1 MKFYVKQSS
10 PLYKFLPKSGRT
22 DYNSLKF
29 AFASL
34 AKGDYLIDNDG
45 AIYRVLDPGQLYP
58 GFLESYRTIEV
69 EEVELDKIPDRIKDA
84 IHYLANSY
92 PSSSICRKVLQQG

>member
-10 PLYKFLPKSGRT
+10 PLYKFLPRSGKT
-22 DYNSLKF
+22 DYDSLKF
-29 AFASL
+29 AFAFL
-34 AKGDYLIDNDG
+34 AKGDYLIDNKG
-45 AIYRVLDPGQLYP
+45 VIYEVLDPGQLNP
-58 GFLESYRTIEV
+58 GFLESSRVIEV
-69 EEVELDKIPDRIKDA
+69 KKVTYKELPDAVKNA